1 MFAFAHIND
10 VWVQKPFSKQILC
23 SKITSGNSRGIYA
36 MRIRAKCENRR
47 KKKLKPKQ
55 EL

>member
-1 MFAFAHIND
+1 MFAFADIND
-10 VWVQKPFSKQILC
+10 VWVQKSFSKQILC
-23 SKITSGNSRGIYA
+23 SKISSGNSRGIYT
-36 MRIRAKCENRR
+36 MRIIVKCENRR